1 MDLRKLEKAVTL
13 LESQGMIVIEADQ
26 QPLYEARKNLGTQF
40 VSIISKYY
48 RQIARGVS
56 NCGRT
61 EEQLQVTV
69 KGVCGNSTD
78 GNGNK
83 TLLYDTWTLYGDKN
97 TQNTDNFVIV
107 YQGPRGETKQFND
120 MAGMESY
127 IRSLRRE

>member
-1 MDLRKLEKAVTL
+1 MDLRKLEKAITL
-13 LESQGMIVIEADQ
+13 LESQGMIIIEADQ
-26 QPLYEARKNLGTQF
+26 EPLYEARKKLGTQF

-69 KGVCGNSTD
+69 KGVCGNSTY
-78 GNGNK
+78 GNDNK

-97 TQNTDNFVIV
+97 TQNTDSFVIV